1 MVGKLIAQVIAA
13 GIIVTAY
20 GVYWIGLE
28 AVQGTVVANAVRLA
42 STGTT
47 YSHCNQWLAD
57 GTASLIQRKPGVAEA
72 TVHVQAQESPDI
84 AENVH
89 SERVHWEVFGAGF
102 ELTSPSRLI
111 MTVRAEE
118 SQEITKLANAESCG
132 WVPVEHP
139 AQGQACGS
147 GTRLMMHQPL
157 APLQPCCSGPRW
169 P

>member
-84 AENVH
+84 AEN
-89 SERVHWEVFGAGF
+89 E
-102 ELTSPSRLI
+102 P
-111 MTVRAEE
+111 
-118 SQEITKLANAESCG
+118 
-132 WVPVEHP
+132 
-139 AQGQACGS
+139 QACPLRLASS
-147 GTRLMMHQPL
+147 G
-157 APLQPCCSGPRW
+157 APRPKGFRVRKLRDLL
-169 P
+169 

>member
-1 MVGKLIAQVIAA
+1 MVGRLIAQVIAA

-72 TVHVQAQESPDI
+72 TDGGSSTKYEKPCRGISFWI
-84 AENVH
+84 AASRMDFCTVGLPMMCRGKEEQ
-89 SERVHWEVFGAGF
+89 S
-102 ELTSPSRLI
+102 TSL
-111 MTVRAEE
+111 
-118 SQEITKLANAESCG
+118 
-132 WVPVEHP
+132 
-139 AQGQACGS
+139 
-147 GTRLMMHQPL
+147 GTEK
-157 APLQPCCSGPRW
+157 AP
-169 P
+169 